1 MQSNRTV
8 RGNYS
13 KTHANGEEARRVRE
27 KRERSVEK
35 GRGGRG
41 RGEGHT
47 GTGIGIGIG
56 IGIGDTIR
64 IERGKRV
71 KRN

>member
-1 MQSNRTV
+1 MQSNRAV

-13 KTHANGEEARRVRE
+13 KTHAKGEEARRVRE
-27 KRERSVEK
+27 KRERSEEK

-41 RGEGHT
+41 RGRGEGHT
-47 GTGIGIGIG
+47 GIGID
-56 IGIGDTIR
+56 IGDTIR